1 MAKAILEFNL
11 DEFEDESA
19 HMRCVKAKDMALAL
33 WDLDQHLR
41 AQTKYA
47 PDSMPEEVYD
57 ALQETRDKLHE
68 IMNSYNISLD
78 ELLK

>member
-11 DEFEDESA
+11 DELEDESA

-33 WDLDQHLR
+33 WDMDQHLR

-47 PDSMPEEVYD
+47 PDSMPGEVYD

-68 IMNSYNISLD
+68 IMNSYNIDLD

>member
-11 DEFEDESA
+11 DEFEDETA

-47 PDSMPEEVYD
+47 PDSMPGEVYD
-57 ALQETRDKLHE
+57 ALQETRDKLYE
-68 IMNSYNISLD
+68 IMNSYNIDLD

>member
-47 PDSMPEEVYD
+47 PDSMPGEVYD
-57 ALQETRDKLHE
+57 ALQETRDKLYE
-68 IMNSYNISLD
+68 IMNSYNIDLD

>member
-19 HMRCVKAKDMALAL
+19 HMRCIKAKDMALAL

-47 PDSMPEEVYD
+47 PDSMPGEVYD
-57 ALQETRDKLHE
+57 ALQETRDKLYE
-68 IMNSYNISLD
+68 IMNSYNIDLD